1 METAR
6 MKIPELHRC
15 TKGKTYAL
23 GYPSGKSFIVLAG
36 SIAAASVAPTFECAS
51 KGYYNIRNRLI
62 SEGVIVGQVF
72 TRDYEFSSPT
82 AAAAIVTGWSISGNV
97 AWIPIHANGSFL
109 CFYEE
114 RNNAWSY
121 QRNDHSNTVPELL
134 ETEAR
139 SLLEKVLNRLSGK
152 NALQEYKNAH
162 GTTHIEITSVGF
174 YCFNID
180 STFDCAELFF
190 TERPKPIG
198 RSIGEQT

>member
-1 METAR
+1 MENAR
-6 MKIPELHRC
+6 MKIPELHKC

-36 SIAAASVAPTFECAS
+36 SIASASVAPTFECAS

-72 TRDYEFSSPT
+72 TRDYAFSSPT

-97 AWIPIHANGSFL
+97 AWVPIHANGSFL
-109 CFYEE
+109 CFYEK

-121 QRNDHSNTVPELL
+121 QRNDHYNAVPEFL

-139 SLLEKVLNRLSGK
+139 SLLETILYKLSGK
-152 NALQEYKNAH
+152 DALRKYEKAY
-162 GTTHIEITSVGF
+162 GSPYIIITPDGF
-174 YCFNID
+174 YCFSID
-180 STFDCAELFF
+180 STFDSAELYF
-190 TERPKPIG
+190 TERPEAKG